1 MAVRDYREMY
11 ISTILKLGRGEI
23 QEGNEISRPYLAKL
37 TLEELKLLAEKLQG
51 QLEGEKMCS
60 SIK

>member
-1 MAVRDYREMY
+1 MAIKDYREMY

-51 QLEGEKMCS
+51 
-60 SIK
+60 